1 MDKNYWNTVAEH
13 YESEVFSVL
22 ADDSKSLVTQTIKKY
37 GSPSRVA
44 IDLGCGIGYFLP
56 YLSRCFGKVHAIDF
70 SEKCLQ
76 QARRNTITLND
87 IEYWC
92 DDMSDPKH
100 HIPRANFILSINSV
114 ISQSLTVRNGI
125 FQSISKLLK
134 RNGYLLLVVPSLESS
149 LFSDYQQIKWNLKS
163 GMRPANAVQAGFS
176 NDECKCI
183 HQGVREVG
191 GTATKLYLK
200 EELMSIV
207 TSLGMRLK
215 QISKIEYD
223 WTTEFERPP
232 QWMNDLYPW
241 DWFVLA
247 RKVD

>member
-1 MDKNYWNTVAEH
+1 MDKKYWNTVAEH

-37 GSPSRVA
+37 GTPSRTA

-56 YLSRCFGKVHAIDF
+56 YLNKYFGKVHAIDF
-70 SEKCLQ
+70 SENCLQ
-76 QARRNTITLND
+76 QARKNTETLDD

-92 DDMSDPKH
+92 EDMSSPKIQ
-100 HIPRANFILSINSV
+100 IPKANFILSINSV

-125 FQSISKLLK
+125 FRSIGKLLK
-134 RNGYLLLVVPSLESS
+134 RNGHLLLVVPSLESS

-176 NDECKCI
+176 NNEYKHI
-183 HQGVREVG
+183 HQGVRDVG

-200 EELMSIV
+200 EELVSIV
-207 TSLGMRLK
+207 TSLGMK
-215 QISKIEYD
+215 INQISKIEYS
-223 WTTEFERPP
+223 WSTEFNHPP
-232 QWMNDLYPW
+232 RWMNDLYPW